1 MATPCCLS
9 SFSAYIPIKH
19 YVFHRFQSLRL
30 HEPLLELQTRRSPSS
45 FPDKSLVFASSAKKP
60 RVRKKVK
67 SNAELCNDIREF
79 ISMVGLPQGHVPS
92 VKELSQHGRQDLA
105 NIVRRRGY
113 KLIKEILM
121 NTPNVESNMAVSSYE
136 NRNGTDLYEIESTGL
151 YEKVNELA
159 EGVPLLEGQ
168 DEDENY
174 VPALKS
180 AIQSWGSGESS
191 TGSLLQEK
199 AANFVQNGELDTMES
214 AIGLYRKHDILGSIR
229 GSQLTTLYGKHDVS
243 VEDMELL
250 TESQMGHGI
259 LSKSTT
265 DEGKTCNMEN
275 KMDVQSTASIEE
287 SSTKKDTGSSV
298 TSVSNQS
305 TLKSKQATPPT
316 AETDLHGSDLLP
328 TEGLKD
334 TGLDV
339 EACQSEN
346 EVEINGLKGS
356 LHRKELELAQLKEQ
370 IEKEQGA
377 LSILQTKAETEMNKA
392 QNLISAKD
400 VELQAAE
407 ESLSGLKEVQVE
419 YWTNGDNVEVA
430 GSFNGWDHR
439 IKMDL
444 HISSSAINSL
454 ESRKCRLWSTV
465 LWLYPGVYEIK
476 FIVDGHWMIDPKRE
490 TITRSNIQNNILKVD
505 N

>member
-136 NRNGTDLYEIESTGL
+136 NRNGTDLYEIEST
-151 YEKVNELA
+151 
-159 EGVPLLEGQ
+159 
-168 DEDENY
+168 
-174 VPALKS
+174 
-180 AIQSWGSGESS
+180 
-191 TGSLLQEK
+191 
-199 AANFVQNGELDTMES
+199 
-214 AIGLYRKHDILGSIR
+214 
-229 GSQLTTLYGKHDVS
+229 

-465 LWLYPGVYEIK
+465 LWLYPGVYEGRVADVWRYK
-476 FIVDGHWMIDPKRE
+476 DFLSWSCRKQLAFFLLFWLRMVLSLQFDGQ
-490 TITRSNIQNNILKVD
+490 T
-505 N
+505 